1 MVLSAKVRKA
11 DKIVDM
17 PVRKKKQKPRRRL
30 KYKLSGPG
38 LIFLI
43 ILGFIFYSFG
53 GQMVEMYNVQDE
65 MKNIKAQMQELQA
78 KNVELRQKVEQLSS
92 DAYIEREARE
102 KLGLVKPGEKII
114 LEAKP
119 GEAGSEVPVRTKK
132 TGNIDVH

>member
-11 DKIVDM
+11 DKLVDM
-17 PVRKKKQKPRRRL
+17 PIMKKKQKPKRKL
-30 KYKLSGPG
+30 KFNLGGPG
-38 LIFLI
+38 VIFLI

-65 MKNIKAQMQELQA
+65 VKNIKIQMQELQT
-78 KNVELRQKVEQLSS
+78 KNAELRKQVEQLSS
-92 DAYIEREARE
+92 EAYIEREARE

-119 GEAGSEVPVRTKK
+119 GAAGRDLPVRAKNTD
-132 TGNIDVH
+132 NIEVH

>member
-1 MVLSAKVRKA
+1 MVLSAKVKKA

-17 PVRKKKQKPRRRL
+17 PASKKKQKPRKKL

-38 LIFLI
+38 LFFLI
-43 ILGFIFYSFG
+43 ILGFIFYSFA
-53 GQMVEMYNVQDE
+53 GQMVEMYNVQGE

-78 KNVELRQKVEQLSS
+78 KNVELRKQVEQLSS

-119 GEAGSEVPVRTKK
+119 GAAGSDVPVRTKK
-132 TGNIDVH
+132 TGNSEVH

>member
-17 PVRKKKQKPRRRL
+17 PVKKKKQKPRRRL
-30 KYKLSGPG
+30 KYKLGGPG

-65 MKNIKAQMQELQA
+65 MKNIKVQMQELQA
-78 KNVELRQKVEQLSS
+78 KNVELRKQVEQLSS

-114 LEAKP
+114 LEARP
-119 GEAGSEVPVRTKK
+119 GEAGSEVPLHTKK

>member
-1 MVLSAKVRKA
+1 
-11 DKIVDM
+11 
-17 PVRKKKQKPRRRL
+17 
-30 KYKLSGPG
+30 
-38 LIFLI
+38 
-43 ILGFIFYSFG
+43 
-53 GQMVEMYNVQDE
+53 MVEMYNVQDE